1 MTKSYEMN
9 TIFETAINR
18 QIEVQTAAYSFGEEA
33 VSKCEVS
40 FLPRNPKDCPVSN
53 LGPLTYSHLS
63 RPVSLQWTV
72 HFDPRSSNQ
81 FSCPIQVLE
90 MFRSWT
96 TQPNSFGP

>member
-40 FLPRNPKDCPVSN
+40 FLPHNPNDRPVSN
-53 LGPLTYSHLS
+53 LESVFLNCRTLIWTDLF
-63 RPVSLQWTV
+63 RPFVRP
-72 HFDPRSSNQ
+72 F
-81 FSCPIQVLE
+81 
-90 MFRSWT
+90 
-96 TQPNSFGP
+96 

>member
-40 FLPRNPKDCPVSN
+40 FLPKRPPSFEPWTRPLFSGLSN
-53 LGPLTYSHLS
+53 SYLDRPL
-63 RPVSLQWTV
+63 WT
-72 HFDPRSSNQ
+72 F
-81 FSCPIQVLE
+81 
-90 MFRSWT
+90 
-96 TQPNSFGP
+96 

>member
-40 FLPRNPKDCPVSN
+40 LSIDHAARMTVQFDPWSQSFL
-53 LGPLTYSHLS
+53 LGPPTLILLNLS
-63 RPVSLQWTV
+63 AFWAV
-72 HFDPRSSNQ
+72 
-81 FSCPIQVLE
+81 
-90 MFRSWT
+90 
-96 TQPNSFGP
+96 

>member
-40 FLPRNPKDCPVSN
+40 FRSPNYRPILI
-53 LGPLTYSHLS
+53 LGVNRFSLD
-63 RPVSLQWTV
+63 RPVCVFWAV
-72 HFDPRSSNQ
+72 YFD
-81 FSCPIQVLE
+81 L
-90 MFRSWT
+90 
-96 TQPNSFGP
+96 

>member
-40 FLPRNPKDCPVSN
+40 FRID
-53 LGPLTYSHLS
+53 HAA
-63 RPVSLQWTV
+63 RMTV
-72 HFDPRSSNQ
+72 Q
-81 FSCPIQVLE
+81 F
-90 MFRSWT
+90 
-96 TQPNSFGP
+96 

>member
-40 FLPRNPKDCPVSN
+40 FGSRIQGPLDSP
-53 LGPLTYSHLS
+53 LGPDFWS
-63 RPVSLQWTV
+63 V
-72 HFDPRSSNQ
+72 DA
-81 FSCPIQVLE
+81 C
-90 MFRSWT
+90 
-96 TQPNSFGP
+96 FGF

>member
-40 FLPRNPKDCPVSN
+40 FGSGIQGPPDLP
-53 LGPLTYSHLS
+53 LGP
-63 RPVSLQWTV
+63 
-72 HFDPRSSNQ
+72 D
-81 FSCPIQVLE
+81 
-90 MFRSWT
+90 FRSVE
-96 TQPNSFGP
+96 PCFGF

>member
-40 FLPRNPKDCPVSN
+40 NR
-53 LGPLTYSHLS
+53 H
-63 RPVSLQWTV
+63 
-72 HFDPRSSNQ
+72 
-81 FSCPIQVLE
+81 
-90 MFRSWT
+90 
-96 TQPNSFGP
+96 

>member
-40 FLPRNPKDCPVSN
+40 FRIDLAARI
-53 LGPLTYSHLS
+53 
-63 RPVSLQWTV
+63 TV
-72 HFDPRSSNQ
+72 Q
-81 FSCPIQVLE
+81 F
-90 MFRSWT
+90 
-96 TQPNSFGP
+96 

>member
-40 FLPRNPKDCPVSN
+40 F
-53 LGPLTYSHLS
+53 GPGPS
-63 RPVSLQWTV
+63 RLDHSADQ
-72 HFDPRSSNQ
+72 
-81 FSCPIQVLE
+81 
-90 MFRSWT
+90 FRSMD
-96 TQPNSFGP
+96 PYLDYPFI

>member
-40 FLPRNPKDCPVSN
+40 FVPKD
-53 LGPLTYSHLS
+53 
-63 RPVSLQWTV
+63 RPVLNVGAVPFSRGCPTLIWTLLFSSKTLGLLTV
-72 HFDPRSSNQ
+72 HF
-81 FSCPIQVLE
+81 E
-90 MFRSWT
+90 
-96 TQPNSFGP
+96 SFGLSTFLS

>member
-40 FLPRNPKDCPVSN
+40 YGSGIQ
-53 LGPLTYSHLS
+53 GPPESPPSPHG
-63 RPVSLQWTV
+63 R
-72 HFDPRSSNQ
+72 D
-81 FSCPIQVLE
+81 
-90 MFRSWT
+90 FRSVD
-96 TQPNSFGP
+96 PCYGF